1 MSIENEDDEEESE
14 DPPSNNQ
21 QNNSAI
27 KPKSLKSYNI
37 IYNNNVHFRTK
48 IKSGG

>member
-37 IYNNNVHFRTK
+37 IYFRTK